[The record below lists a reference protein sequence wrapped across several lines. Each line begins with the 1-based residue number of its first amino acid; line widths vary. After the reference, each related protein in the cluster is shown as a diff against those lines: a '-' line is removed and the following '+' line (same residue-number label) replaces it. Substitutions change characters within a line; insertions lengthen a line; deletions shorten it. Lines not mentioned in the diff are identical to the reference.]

1 MENKDE
7 RNNYRRT
14 RDLVSIRNRNWLL
27 YSAGSL
33 TKGKT
38 MTTKE
43 YLEKLQ
49 SAVKKTPS
57 FLIENGGAFNAGYES
72 ACGIIAGLIIPD
84 MIKDVERKEQ

>member
-1 MENKDE
+1 
-7 RNNYRRT
+7 
-14 RDLVSIRNRNWLL
+14 
-27 YSAGSL
+27 
-33 TKGKT
+33 

-49 SAVKKTPS
+49 AAVKKMPS